1 MCELKLAESEI
12 QTGVVLESLPLVVDR
27 IYLDETDLFF
37 VNEKWRLRI
46 ASSFKILTKS
56 GRLFKNTDEEIQSL
70 LKAMIGSS
78 IIKIESKSDDPLFDA
93 VLHFSNSKVS
103 EVFCLNSYDYNFNQ

>member
-1 MCELKLAESEI
+1 MCELKLAESEA
-12 QTGVVLESLPLVVDR
+12 QTGVILENLPLVVDR

-37 VNEKWRLRI
+37 VNEKRRLRI
-46 ASSFKILTKS
+46 ASSFEILTKS
-56 GRLFKNTDEEIQSL
+56 GGLFKNTDEEIQGL

-78 IIKIESKSDDPLFDA
+78 ITKIEPKFDDPLFDA

-103 EVFCLNSYDYNFNQ
+103 ELFCLSSYNL